1 MNLRTY
7 LLIFFV
13 LLSHS
18 VFGQQL
24 ELPKTRRNETIVFH
38 TGHILSFNQEWKQA
52 EWVAYELTSKELS
65 GTADRKKSTFLQDP
79 SIPKEWQPAPRDY
92 SGSGYS
98 RGHLIPAG
106 DLKYSQKAMD
116 ESFYMTNI
124 CPMFT
129 EFNTGI
135 WERLERKVRDWAKQ
149 YGRIYI
155 ICGPIMGR
163 SINGTVGNSNLL
175 VPDAFYKAVL
185 IPYDGSYLTIAFYML
200 NNNDPQK
207 KLGDYAISTMELES
221 ILGRK
226 LFIDLDWKTSKTIK
240 GRLPLKELGL

>member
-1 MNLRTY
+1 MNKRLILAF
-7 LLIFFV
+7 LL

-24 ELPKTRRNETIVFH
+24 ELPKTGRNETIVFH
-38 TGHILSFNQEWKQA
+38 TGHILSFNQEWMQA
-52 EWVAYELTSKELS
+52 EWVAYELTSLELS
-65 GTADRKKSTFLQDP
+65 GPADRKKSTFLQDP
-79 SIPKEWQPAPRDY
+79 SIPKEWQPTPRDY

-106 DLKYSQKAMD
+106 DLKFSQKAMD
-116 ESFYMTNI
+116 DSFYMTNI
-124 CPMFT
+124 SPMFT

-135 WERLERKVRDWAKQ
+135 WERLERKVRGWAKQ

-163 SINGTVGNSNLL
+163 NINGKVGNSNLP

-185 IPYDGSYLTIAFYML
+185 IPYEGNYLTIAFYML

-207 KLGDYAISTMELES
+207 KLGDYAISTLELES

-226 LFIDLDWKTSKTIK
+226 LFDGLDRRTAKTIK
-240 GRLPLKELGL
+240 ERLPLKELGL